1 MYPICQFGVKT
12 MLSVWRCNF
21 ESVEKCESGWS
32 KEQYVCDTI
41 MLTNEVGA
49 SQLAEAC
56 RIYCS
61 PIPAWI
67 RNSCRRFDRVTP
79 VFFRAKI
86 VIDRGRVF
94 LMPANR
100 INCNHCSRAICQWVS
115 DLLGWSCLPAFSG
128 RPPSIQGAQAP
139 CPC

>member
-1 MYPICQFGVKT
+1 MYDSVFRYWGCKFPISPV
-12 MLSVWRCNF
+12 
-21 ESVEKCESGWS
+21 
-32 KEQYVCDTI
+32 
-41 MLTNEVGA
+41 NEVGA

-139 CPC
+139 RPC